1 MKYIEIKA
9 PAKIN
14 IGLKALSKRED
25 GFHNLST
32 LFYPI
37 NDLYDTLIFE
47 KSNHF
52 SFLCD
57 VENIPKDDSNL
68 IVKAKNILEIETNKK
83 INVKIKLI
91 KRIPTEAGLGGGSSD
106 AATTLISLNEMFSLG
121 LNYEKLITLSLKLGS
136 DVPFFIKP
144 KPSIGKSRGEI
155 LEPIEL
161 EIQEP
166 ILIVNPKIKV
176 STKEAFSEIQ
186 PFNSEIDYQSLI
198 SNGKIDYQLLKEKV
212 TNDFEK
218 NIFSYYPEIK
228 NIKNIMFEN
237 GALFSLMTGTGSTVF
252 GIFNNVEE
260 AEKVVQ
266 LFPKNYFTFISNYLS

>member
-14 IGLKALSKRED
+14 IGLKVLSKRED

-47 KSNHF
+47 KSNYF

-57 VENIPKDDSNL
+57 AQNIPKDNSNL

-83 INVKIKLI
+83 ILVKIKLI

-155 LEPIEL
+155 LEPIDL

-218 NIFSYYPEIK
+218 NIFSHYPEIK
-228 NIKNIMFEN
+228 NIKNIMLEN

>member
-14 IGLKALSKRED
+14 IGLKVLSKRED

-57 VENIPKDDSNL
+57 AENIPKDDSNL

-83 INVKIKLI
+83 INVQIKLI

-136 DVPFFIKP
+136 DVPLFIKP

-218 NIFSYYPEIK
+218 NIFSHYPEIK
-228 NIKNIMFEN
+228 NIKNIMLEN

>member
-14 IGLKALSKRED
+14 IGLKVLSKRED

-47 KSNHF
+47 KSNYF

-57 VENIPKDDSNL
+57 AENIPKDNSNL

-83 INVKIKLI
+83 INVMIKLI

-218 NIFSYYPEIK
+218 NIFSHYPDIK
-228 NIKNIMFEN
+228 NIKNIMLEN

-252 GIFNNVEE
+252 GIFNNVED

-266 LFPKNYFTFISNYLS
+266 LFPKNYFTFISNYSS

>member
-14 IGLKALSKRED
+14 IGLKILSKRED
-25 GFHNLST
+25 GFHNLLT

-52 SFLCD
+52 SFSCD
-57 VENIPKDDSNL
+57 AENIPKDDSNL

-83 INVKIKLI
+83 INVQIKLI

-161 EIQEP
+161 EIPEP

-176 STKEAFSEIQ
+176 STKEAFSHIQ
-186 PFNSEIDYQSLI
+186 PFNEGIDYQSLI
-198 SNGKIDYQLLKEKV
+198 SNGKIDYKLLKEKV
-212 TNDFEK
+212 TNDFEI
-218 NIFSYYPEIK
+218 NIFSHYHEIK
-228 NIKNIMFEN
+228 NIKNTMLEN

-252 GIFNNVEE
+252 GIFKNVEE
-260 AEKVVQ
+260 AEKVAQ
-266 LFPKNYFTFISNYLS
+266 LFPENYFTFISNYLS

>member
-14 IGLKALSKRED
+14 IGLKVLSKRED

-218 NIFSYYPEIK
+218 NIFSHYPDIK
-228 NIKNIMFEN
+228 NIKNIMLEN

-252 GIFNNVEE
+252 GIFNNVED
-260 AEKVVQ
+260 AEKVVH
-266 LFPKNYFTFISNYLS
+266 LFPKNYFTFISNYFS

>member
-14 IGLKALSKRED
+14 IGLKVLSKRED

-47 KSNHF
+47 KSNYF

-57 VENIPKDDSNL
+57 AENIPKDNSNL

-83 INVKIKLI
+83 INVMIKLI

-218 NIFSYYPEIK
+218 NIFSHYPDIK
-228 NIKNIMFEN
+228 NIKNIMLEN

-266 LFPKNYFTFISNYLS
+266 LFPKNYFTFISNYSS